1 MADTPTPFG
10 LTFAPAGLP
19 AGPQAPTVG
28 LRALALLLAVAGA
41 VAFSGQAIIVKL
53 AYRHGVD
60 AVTLNALRSGVAL
73 PFFLALAWWAGR
85 GKPALAAPDRRT
97 AALPGFL
104 GLQPAIELIG
114 PAGPAR
120 TASKASKASKAST
133 ASKAR
138 PASTAQYGLV
148 GPVST
153 IALGVLIPGEPFTAW
168 VAAGS
173 LAVLA
178 GAMLLAAAR

>member
-120 TASKASKASKAST
+120 TARK

-138 PASTAQYGLV
+138 PASTASKARYGLV

-153 IALGVLIPGEPFTAW
+153 IALGVLIPGEAFTAW

>member
-10 LTFAPAGLP
+10 LTLAPAGLP

-41 VAFSGQAIIVKL
+41 VAFSGQAIIAKL

-85 GKPALAAPDRRT
+85 GKPALAAPDRQT

-114 PAGPAR
+114 PAR
-120 TASKASKASKAST
+120 TASKASKASKARPAST
-133 ASKAR
+133 AR
-138 PASTAQYGLV
+138 PASKAQYGLV

-153 IALGVLIPGEPFTAW
+153 IALGVLTPGEPFTAW

>member
-85 GKPALAAPDRRT
+85 GKPALAAPDRQT

-120 TASKASKASKAST
+120 TARK

-138 PASTAQYGLV
+138 PASTASKARYGLV

-153 IALGVLIPGEPFTAW
+153 IALGVLIPGEAFTAW

-178 GAMLLAAAR
+178 GAMLLAAAQ

>member
-10 LTFAPAGLP
+10 LTLAPAGLP

-85 GKPALAAPDRRT
+85 GKPALAAPDRQT

-120 TASKASKASKAST
+120 TARK

-138 PASTAQYGLV
+138 PASTASKARYGLV

-153 IALGVLIPGEPFTAW
+153 IALGVLIPGEAFTAW

>member
-10 LTFAPAGLP
+10 LTLAPAGLP

-120 TASKASKASKAST
+120 TARP

-138 PASTAQYGLV
+138 PASTASKARYGLV

-173 LAVLA
+173 LALLA

>member
-120 TASKASKASKAST
+120 TARK

-138 PASTAQYGLV
+138 PASTASKARYGLV

>member
-10 LTFAPAGLP
+10 LTLAPAGLP

-85 GKPALAAPDRRT
+85 GKPALAAPDRQT

-120 TASKASKASKAST
+120 TARK

-138 PASTAQYGLV
+138 PASTASKARYGLV

-153 IALGVLIPGEPFTAW
+153 IALGVLIPGEAFTAW

-178 GAMLLAAAR
+178 GAMLLAAAQ

>member
-10 LTFAPAGLP
+10 LTLAPAGLP

-73 PFFLALAWWAGR
+73 PFFLALAWWTGR
-85 GKPALAAPDRRT
+85 GKPALAAPDRQT

-120 TASKASKASKAST
+120 TARK

-138 PASTAQYGLV
+138 PASTASKARYGLV

-153 IALGVLIPGEPFTAW
+153 IALGVLIPGEAFTAW